1 MKETLLRLAE
11 ISSGVIWSGEIL
23 LQETW
28 IEGILTLH
36 GCCEMSSLSVAAR
49 GVVWASLLVDPACD

>member
-1 MKETLLRLAE
+1 MKETLLRLAG

-28 IEGILTLH
+28 IEEILTLH
-36 GCCEMSSLSVAAR
+36 GCCEMSSLSVGVR
-49 GVVWASLLVDPACD
+49 GVIWASLLVDQACD